1 MLVLGENGVE
11 DVGVVGGDCSG
22 KLLLP
27 LCGLDGGDGSAN
39 ILDGISRLLGDA
51 GGDGAVEESI

>member
-11 DVGVVGGDCSG
+11 DVGVVGGDSSG

-27 LCGLDGGDGSAN
+27 FCGLDGGDGSADV
-39 ILDGISRLLGDA
+39 LDGIPRLWGDA